1 MRRADVHGASGRLR
15 RPVAALVFLLTV
27 TLVGGQAS
35 LGQEPRP
42 VNPIC
47 EYAFGRAADRV
58 AATSPTP
65 TVDPDADTSPA
76 PLEDESFLDETVR
89 LCAGVDDWEA
99 GLALYPELL
108 GEIDP
113 LTFLADRCTN
123 ATAGLDAYATC
134 VSLVIALA
142 TPEPTPVPSPS
153 PTPAPSSTPEPDR
166 STTRGAFLRQ
176 YCGVA
181 DNYLRRRQQNISLV
195 FEVYDWQS
203 SGLLPSTLLAK
214 FLGGAAERSRSIAKR
229 LERVDPYAPMRDL
242 VNLQIRLLRD
252 EGTMLRLYAEFA
264 REPTDA
270 KLALAE
276 EAREER
282 GDTSASVT
290 LAMLDPTIA
299 DIGC

>member
-1 MRRADVHGASGRLR
+1 VGGPLR
-15 RPVAALVFLLTV
+15 PIVVALTLLLTV
-27 TLVGGQAS
+27 ALVGGQVTFA
-35 LGQEPRP
+35 QEPRP

-47 EYAFGRAADRV
+47 AFAFDRAADRV

-65 TVDPDADTSPA
+65 AVEADPDASPA
-76 PLEDESFLDETVR
+76 PLEDESFLDETIR
-89 LCAGVDDWEA
+89 ACAGVDDWEA
-99 GLALYPELL
+99 GLALHPELL
-108 GEIDP
+108 GEIEP
-113 LTFLADRCTN
+113 LAFLADRCSS
-123 ATAGLDAYATC
+123 AVAGLDAYATC

-153 PTPAPSSTPEPDR
+153 PTAAPSSTPEPGR

-181 DNYLRRRQQNISLV
+181 DNYLRRRQQNIRLV

-203 SGLLPSTLLAK
+203 SGLLPSTLLAN

-229 LERVDPYAPMRDL
+229 LERVDPYAPMREL
-242 VNLQIRLLRD
+242 VGLQIRLLRD

-270 KLALAE
+270 KLELAE
-276 EAREER
+276 RARAER

-290 LAMLDPTIA
+290 LTMLDPAIA
-299 DIGC
+299 DIHC